1 MMARF
6 KQISFVFIFISIS
19 FIAGAQKSEDILMT
33 VGNIPVSVGE
43 FKYIYEKNNGK
54 EANYSKASIDEYL
67 DLYTKF
73 KLKVNEARST
83 KLDTITS
90 LQEELEGYKRQLAS
104 SYIMDKG
111 VNDYLLN
118 ELKERIKKDV
128 KFSHIFV
135 AIPNGADDS
144 VVAAKKKT
152 IDEAYERLQAGAPFE
167 NMVRFFSEDKLTS
180 EAGGDMGFFTAMMP
194 NGFYEFESM
203 LYNTPIGKYSKPVR
217 SRIGWHIIKVT
228 EERPARGEVEVAHIL
243 VRKSTD
249 PAGDKTK
256 IENIYSQLQN
266 GGNWENLAATLSEDE
281 QSSRGGGLLPVF
293 GINTYER
300 NFEDAAFALK
310 TPGSY
315 SKPLETR
322 AGWHILKLVRNHDP
336 LDDDN
341 FKKYYEQR
349 IKNDDRYAKTKTS
362 LLSNIRQASNF
373 KEDLALLQKFGA
385 GLDDE
390 FYTFKWEPKSSDLMG
405 NTLMAFD
412 DNNKYTLSDF
422 ATYAQKNT
430 RIRLRYDK
438 TVNSI
443 EEPINAL
450 YEAFKEEKTI
460 AFEQGNLEKKYPD
473 FKSLMREYEEGILL
487 FEVTKNAVW
496 DRANQD
502 TVGLANYFSK
512 NRNKYMNEER
522 LLGEKITI
530 KTNDAAIAA
539 KIYKDG
545 KKKSG
550 EKLAKKYNVDSEV
563 LTYEPVEILKSDK
576 ESEKIPWKKKTI
588 TPMESING
596 SDTYS
601 FTRIEKI
608 MPASQKSLK
617 DSRGYVVADYQDQL
631 EKDWVAALK
640 AKYKV
645 QVKNDILQ
653 KIVK

>member
-6 KQISFVFIFISIS
+6 KQISFVLIFISIS
-19 FIAGAQKSEDILMT
+19 FLASAQKSEDILMT

-73 KLKVNEARST
+73 KLKVNEARTT
-83 KLDTITS
+83 KLDTISS

-144 VVAAKKKT
+144 IVAAKKKT

-203 LYNTPIGKYSKPVR
+203 LYNNPIGKYSKPVR

-228 EERPARGEVEVAHIL
+228 EERTARGEVEVAHIL
-243 VRKSTD
+243 IRKSTD

-300 NFEDAAFALK
+300 NFEDAAFALQS
-310 TPGSY
+310 PGSY

-349 IKNDDRYAKTKTS
+349 IKNDDRYGKTKTS

-390 FYTFKWEPKSSDLMG
+390 FYTFKWEPKSSNLMG

-443 EEPINAL
+443 EEPVNAL
-450 YEAFKEEKTI
+450 YDAFKEEKTI

-522 LLGEKITI
+522 
-530 KTNDAAIAA
+530 
-539 KIYKDG
+539 
-545 KKKSG
+545 
-550 EKLAKKYNVDSEV
+550 
-563 LTYEPVEILKSDK
+563 
-576 ESEKIPWKKKTI
+576 
-588 TPMESING
+588 
-596 SDTYS
+596 
-601 FTRIEKI
+601 
-608 MPASQKSLK
+608 
-617 DSRGYVVADYQDQL
+617 
-631 EKDWVAALK
+631 
-640 AKYKV
+640 
-645 QVKNDILQ
+645 
-653 KIVK
+653 